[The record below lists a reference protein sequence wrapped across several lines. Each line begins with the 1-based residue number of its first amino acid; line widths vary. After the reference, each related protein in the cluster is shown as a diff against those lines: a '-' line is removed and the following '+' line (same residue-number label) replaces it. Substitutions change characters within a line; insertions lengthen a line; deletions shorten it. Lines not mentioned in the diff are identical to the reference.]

1 MNFSCHIDIGGTSF
15 SLARHID
22 PPGIDGL
29 SMLSADSRQKEQ
41 QAARPT
47 FQPATTM

>member
-1 MNFSCHIDIGGTSF
+1 MNFSGHIDIGGTSF
-15 SLARHID
+15 SLAGHID

-29 SMLSADSRQKEQ
+29 QRIAAKKNQ